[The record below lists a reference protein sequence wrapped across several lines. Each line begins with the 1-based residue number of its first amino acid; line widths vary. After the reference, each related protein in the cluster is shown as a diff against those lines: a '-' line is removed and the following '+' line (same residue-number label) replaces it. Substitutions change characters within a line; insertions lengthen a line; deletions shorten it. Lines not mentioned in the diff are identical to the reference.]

1 MPCSPHCCQGHF
13 VKFPYHA
20 RYILVD
26 RYPRT
31 PTSFYSN
38 SIVLTIPIEPEKSAS
53 NRDDCVLVASEVK
66 NFHASVDQV
75 GKVVVGSPGLNCVV
89 DDLSIF

>member
-1 MPCSPHCCQGHF
+1 MPCSPHCRQSHF
-13 VKFPYHA
+13 VKFPYHT

-31 PTSFYSN
+31 PTSFYGH
-38 SIVLTIPIEPEKSAS
+38 SIVLSIPIEPEKSAS
-53 NRDDCVLVASEVK
+53 NGDDGVLVTSEVK
-66 NFHASVDQV
+66 NFHACIDQV